1 MSANDPKRTSAPE
14 PPPTWPVSLSDAQL
28 QIVMLAAGTLTP
40 EKRGVLLERV
50 GTRLRLR
57 NAFTDGDVEAAIR
70 SALAGLAHEPAA

>member
-1 MSANDPKRTSAPE
+1 
-14 PPPTWPVSLSDAQL
+14 
-28 QIVMLAAGTLTP
+28 MLAAGTLTP
-40 EKRGVLLERV
+40 EKRGVLPERV